1 MESCKPKVL
10 TVFLICIF
18 NLNLCFAHEKIDTMC
33 GIWSYIWGDGSY
45 DSLAIEKI
53 SFTEYLIMY
62 TSSYDHVHD
71 MLEKGVVVA
80 KNLIYIKRSDDEEFF
95 VYLDYDRDSVYFLW
109 NHAIPDS
116 YCNVFDSSYD
126 VELKRASEIFNDEYK
141 KKKQQEFDEDLKKSV
156 LEYLKQQK

>member
-1 MESCKPKVL
+1 MGRCKPNVL
-10 TVFLICIF
+10 MVLLICIF

-33 GIWSYIWGDGSY
+33 GVWSYIWGDGSY

-80 KNLIYIKRSDDEEFF
+80 ENLIYIKQSDDEEFF

-116 YCNVFDSSYD
+116 YCDVADSSYD

-141 KKKQQEFDEDLKKSV
+141 QKKQQEFEEDLKRSV